1 MHMNELSEMK
11 AIENKM
17 AMVQNESLID
27 SHKELV
33 NNRVMAKDAEETCIK
48 LVQFRSFL
56 CKIEFY
62 LSLI

>member
-17 AMVQNESLID
+17 AVVQNENLID

-33 NNRVMAKDAEETCIK
+33 NNKVMAKDAEETCIK
-48 LVQFRSFL
+48 LVQFRSFC

>member
-1 MHMNELSEMK
+1 MNELSEMK

-17 AMVQNESLID
+17 AVVQNENLID

-33 NNRVMAKDAEETCIK
+33 NNKVMAKDAEETCIK

-56 CKIEFY
+56 
-62 LSLI
+62 